1 MGTNLHLS
9 CQGSEKYQTKT
20 HQNAT
25 DQVIGVLSIRYCANI
40 MLFAINVDLIDCDV
54 CFCLIFVFIVCV

>member
-9 CQGSEKYQTKT
+9 CGRSENIKTKA

-25 DQVIGVLSIRYCANI
+25 DQVIGALSIRYCANI

-54 CFCLIFVFIVCV
+54 CFV